1 MFELIFILII
11 LIVINIIL
19 YFVFGVNIS
28 KIKEAAKNEKLD
40 KVVSLF
46 PENKDICI
54 NILKHLKNNKVK
66 IKQEDSTKTSLYI
79 AVTDTILIGNIKQ
92 SYTRIQTIAHECLHS
107 IQDRKLLIFNF
118 VYSNI
123 YLLYFIISIILTIFK
138 VYTNYN
144 LQILILTIMSFIY
157 FIVRSYLEID
167 AMTKA
172 KYLANDYMKE
182 YIEENNICKNKDID
196 NVINKYEEINKIG
209 IPATIFSL
217 FFNSSLKIIIYILIS
232 IIMSIF

>member
-19 YFVFGVNIS
+19 YFIFGVNIS

-54 NILKHLKNNKVK
+54 SILKHLKNDKVK

-79 AVTDTILIGNIKQ
+79 AITNTILIGNIKQ

-118 VYSNI
+118 IYSNI

-157 FIVRSYLEID
+157 FMVRSYLEID

-172 KYLANDYMKE
+172 KYLANDYMKK

>member
-19 YFVFGVNIS
+19 YFIFGVNIS

-54 NILKHLKNNKVK
+54 SILKHLKNNKVK

-79 AVTDTILIGNIKQ
+79 AITNTILIGNIKQ

-107 IQDRKLLIFNF
+107 IQDRK
-118 VYSNI
+118 
-123 YLLYFIISIILTIFK
+123 
-138 VYTNYN
+138 
-144 LQILILTIMSFIY
+144 
-157 FIVRSYLEID
+157 
-167 AMTKA
+167 
-172 KYLANDYMKE
+172 
-182 YIEENNICKNKDID
+182 
-196 NVINKYEEINKIG
+196 
-209 IPATIFSL
+209 
-217 FFNSSLKIIIYILIS
+217 
-232 IIMSIF
+232 